1 MDQRFK
7 EECMREAI
15 KLAMQGKGATAPN
28 PCVGAVLARDG
39 HIVAS
44 GWHTKCGNP
53 HAEIEA
59 LSNARAKNIDLT
71 ACTLFVTLE
80 PCNHT
85 GKTPPCTQ
93 AILEAGIPRVI
104 IGARDP
110 NPHVQGGGAVFLQ
123 HHGVDVETGVL
134 EQECTDLIADF
145 TLWQHAR
152 RPYSILKLAATL
164 DGKIATKNG
173 HAAWV
178 SGETS
183 RTRVQQLRS
192 WTDAVIVG
200 GETFRKDNPSLTCRL
215 NDFSGPQ
222 PLAIIV
228 TRHLPEQ
235 KDAEACTLLT
245 QRPKQTIFW
254 TTAQEATSRRG
265 AYLKDIGC
273 RILSLPAQGTGLNLN
288 EGFTYLYEQCDCF
301 YTLCEGGGTLA
312 MSLLEQHLADEII
325 LFQAIKILGDNE
337 GRACFS
343 GRNIAS
349 MQDAISLRLGEVTPC
364 GEDLMYRVWPQHHQR
379 KIPCSPDSSRQ

>member
-1 MDQRFK
+1 
-7 EECMREAI
+7 MREAI
-15 KLAMQGKGATAPN
+15 QLAAQGKGATAPN
-28 PCVGAVLARDG
+28 PCVGAVLVQDG
-39 HIVAS
+39 RIVAS
-44 GWHTKCGNP
+44 GWHTRCGKP

-59 LSNARAKNIDLT
+59 LADARAKNIDPA

-93 AILEAGIPRVI
+93 AILEAAIPKVI

-110 NPHVQGGGAVFLQ
+110 NPHVQGGGAVFLHKQ
-123 HHGVDVETGVL
+123 GVNVETGVL

-145 TLWQHAR
+145 TLWQHTR

-200 GETFRKDNPSLTCRL
+200 GETFRKDNPSLTCRQEG
-215 NDFSGPQ
+215 FQGPQ
-222 PLAIIV
+222 PLAVIV
-228 TRHLPEQ
+228 TRHLPEE
-235 KDAEACTLLT
+235 KDIAAFTLLT
-245 QRPKQTIFW
+245 QRPQQTMFW
-254 TTAQEATSRRG
+254 TTAQEAASKRG
-265 AYLKDIGC
+265 HHLKAIGC
-273 RILSLPAQGTGLNLN
+273 GILPLSAQGTGLNLA
-288 EGFTYLYEQCDCF
+288 EGLTHLYEQCHCS
-301 YTLCEGGGTLA
+301 YTLCEGGGALA

-325 LFQAIKILGDNE
+325 LFQAIKILGDNT

-343 GRNIAS
+343 GRNISS

-379 KIPCSPDSSRQ
+379 KAPCSPDSSRQ